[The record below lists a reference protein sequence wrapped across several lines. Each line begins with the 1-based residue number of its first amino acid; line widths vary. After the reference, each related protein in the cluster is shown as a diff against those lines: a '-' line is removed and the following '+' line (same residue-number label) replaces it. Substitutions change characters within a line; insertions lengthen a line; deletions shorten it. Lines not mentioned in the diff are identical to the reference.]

1 MAARSTKA
9 GAPASPPDP
18 SKLKRESAGRYVT
31 GDGRFSVD
39 QASGGW
45 MVSDAEQTNEL
56 GLPLVRGPFATLDEA
71 RHGMEAARRGPA
83 PISSLTD
90 RIAAQRTRAATS
102 GKSSGAATASAGL

>member
-1 MAARSTKA
+1 MAARSTRA
-9 GAPASPPDP
+9 GATASPPDP

-31 GDGRFSVD
+31 GDGRFTVD

-71 RHGMEAARRGPA
+71 RDGMEAARRGPA

-90 RIAAQRTRAATS
+90 RIAAQRPRAATS
-102 GKSSGAATASAGL
+102 GKS